1 MLFEIDFNKVLFISR
16 KVRPTRASLL
26 RLEIL
31 PKRLENLPKLET
43 PLNLAPKIT
52 LPEIAKRT
60 IQKSKSV
67 SDFKNVTENN
77 IDRGYESEPE
87 MEENLNVPIIT
98 TDLASIKSIILGR
111 VSGNPFQAVSFMPC
125 KSWTYSCSKLFA

>member
-1 MLFEIDFNKVLFISR
+1 M
-16 KVRPTRASLL
+16 
-26 RLEIL
+26 
-31 PKRLENLPKLET
+31 ENLPKLET
-43 PLNLAPKIT
+43 PLNLAPKTT

-67 SDFKNVTENN
+67 SDFKNVNENY

-111 VSGNPFQAVSFMPC
+111 VSGNPFQAISFMPC

>member
-1 MLFEIDFNKVLFISR
+1 M
-16 KVRPTRASLL
+16 
-26 RLEIL
+26 
-31 PKRLENLPKLET
+31 ENLPKLET